1 VPVLAGFVLYAIRV
15 MRRPMD
21 VRLKKRRAGA
31 FVLVAVGSAIVGI
44 WVTSRPHNLPASYF
58 WGELCGVLAIYLMTC
73 ALVLATRARWLEQ
86 WFGGLDRMYFWHKRS
101 ALIAIALLAPHVF
114 VTGGSNGS
122 QANNGLGDA
131 LGVLSLLG
139 LLALVLISLPRA
151 GRILRVP
158 YERWLF
164 MHRLIGLFVVVA
176 LVHGLSVDRV
186 IGGSAGLKAIYIL
199 LGVIAI
205 AAYGYDEL
213 LMRRRSPHA
222 DYTIES
228 IDRPSDNV
236 LDLRLA
242 PVNRVVGPH
251 AGQFVFLRIGG
262 DDAWREHP
270 FSVAGT
276 SPDGHVRLT
285 IRSLGRETRRMHARL
300 EPGLPATVTGP
311 YGMFDYTVGGP
322 HQIWIAGGIGVAPF
336 LSWLTS
342 LDPADDYSIDLFY
355 SSPSEPDA
363 VYLEELRE
371 AERRLPRV
379 MRLHPIFTDAD
390 GRLNGN
396 KIVAAAE
403 PIRPDTHVFL
413 CGPISMVED
422 ITHDLR
428 RQNIPTDYIHAEH
441 FSFR

>member
-1 VPVLAGFVLYAIRV
+1 MLASFVLYAIRV

-31 FVLVAVGSAIVGI
+31 FVLVAVASAIVGI
-44 WVTSRPHNLPASYF
+44 WVNYRPHNLPASYF

-164 MHRLIGLFVVVA
+164 MHRLIGLFVVLA

-311 YGMFDYTVGGP
+311 YGMF
-322 HQIWIAGGIGVAPF
+322 
-336 LSWLTS
+336 
-342 LDPADDYSIDLFY
+342 
-355 SSPSEPDA
+355 
-363 VYLEELRE
+363 
-371 AERRLPRV
+371 
-379 MRLHPIFTDAD
+379 RLHGRRPTPDLDRRRHRRRPVPQLANEPRPG
-390 GRLNGN
+390 GRLLN
-396 KIVAAAE
+396 
-403 PIRPDTHVFL
+403 RPVL
-413 CGPISMVED
+413 QLPE
-422 ITHDLR
+422 
-428 RQNIPTDYIHAEH
+428 
-441 FSFR
+441 

>member
-1 VPVLAGFVLYAIRV
+1 MIT
-15 MRRPMD
+15 
-21 VRLKKRRAGA
+21 RRAGRHPPY
-31 FVLVAVGSAIVGI
+31 G
-44 WVTSRPHNLPASYF
+44 
-58 WGELCGVLAIYLMTC
+58 
-73 ALVLATRARWLEQ
+73 
-86 WFGGLDRMYFWHKRS
+86 
-101 ALIAIALLAPHVF
+101 LAPHVF
-114 VTGGSNGS
+114 VTRGSNSS
-122 QANNGLGDA
+122 QANNGLGNA

-164 MHRLIGLFVVVA
+164 MHRLIGLFVVLA

-242 PVNRVVGPH
+242 PVNRVLGPH

-276 SPDGHVRLT
+276 SPDGHIRLT

-311 YGMFDYTVGGP
+311 YGTFDYTVGGP

-363 VYLEELRE
+363 LYLEELRE

-390 GRLNGN
+390 GRLNGK
-396 KIVAAAE
+396 KIVATAE

-413 CGPISMVED
+413 CGPNSMVED